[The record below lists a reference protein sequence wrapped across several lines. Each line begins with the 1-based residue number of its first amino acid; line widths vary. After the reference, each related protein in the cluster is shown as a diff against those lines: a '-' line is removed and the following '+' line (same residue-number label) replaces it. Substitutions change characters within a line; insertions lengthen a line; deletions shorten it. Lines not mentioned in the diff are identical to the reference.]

1 MSGSLPRGG
10 AAAAATRLRAVS
22 FAAPL
27 ALALAAAGGAGA
39 AQAGL
44 SSAYC
49 DTESRL
55 SVAEKDRLLRV
66 AGVVRAEL
74 QRSNAD
80 VAIVSRSGLDLA
92 RWDIRHSHAGI
103 ALRQGADTPWAV
115 RQLYYACDEGQPRIF
130 DQGLAAF
137 ILGSDQPDRGHVS
150 MVLVPRPAAL
160 LARAAQDNALAI
172 SMLAGRYSAN
182 AYAFSTRYQ
191 NCNQWLA
198 ELLAAAWAGITPGP
212 EARAQAQRWLAT
224 QGYEPTRVDVGWPLV
239 QWLGA
244 AFSPWLHNDDHPA
257 EDLAAAQYRISL
269 PAALERLVRAH
280 ETGAERVQI
289 CYAGAYLLVRHGWDT
304 GAQHEACGPEAADER
319 IALD

>member
-1 MSGSLPRGG
+1 MRRGG
-10 AAAAATRLRAVS
+10 AAATVARLRTAS
-22 FAAPL
+22 FAGPFV
-27 ALALAAAGGAGA
+27 LALAAACGPGA
-39 AQAGL
+39 ARAGL

-49 DTESRL
+49 DSDSRL

-74 QRSNAD
+74 QRSSAD
-80 VAIVSRSGLDLA
+80 VAIVSRSGLDLS

-103 ALRQGADTPWAV
+103 ALRQGTDTPWAV

-137 ILGSDQPDRGHVS
+137 ILGADQPERGHVS
-150 MVLVPRPAAL
+150 MVLVPRPAAA
-160 LARAAQDNALAI
+160 LARAAQDNALAL
-172 SMLAGRYSAN
+172 SLLAGRYSAN

-198 ELLAAAWAGITPGP
+198 ELLAAAWAGITPAP
-212 EARAQAQRWLAT
+212 DSRAQAQRWLAT
-224 QGYEPTRVDVGWPLV
+224 QGYQPTRVDASWRLV

-244 AFSPWLHNDDHPA
+244 AFSPWLHNDDHPP

-269 PAALERLVRAH
+269 PAAVEGLVRQQAA
-280 ETGAERVQI
+280 GAERVQV
-289 CYAGAYLLVRHGWDT
+289 CYSGTQVLVRRGW
-304 GAQHEACGPEAADER
+304 GAALAADCRHEEGDER